1 MKLKNVRVYI
11 KVRKGEVDR
20 TEEMVDGE
28 LFVDFDA
35 EDNILG
41 YEILVEKGTIR
52 VEENE

>member
-1 MKLKNVRVYI
+1 MKIKDGTVYI

-35 EDNILG
+35 EDNVLG
-41 YEILVEKGTIR
+41 YEILVKKGMIR